1 MQLTRARTQARARA
15 RARAQARARARA
27 QMLAQAQAQVVQDM
41 SWQLP
46 TLSDPLVCL
55 HQACL
60 PERK

>member
-1 MQLTRARTQARARA
+1 MTDEQLNHKFTALSQRA
-15 RARAQARARARA
+15 
-27 QMLAQAQAQVVQDM
+27 LAQAQAQVVQDM

-46 TLSDPLVCL
+46 TLSDPLACL